1 MGWHDEFP
9 WRWRFRPAGLPRK
22 VCAMSL
28 SELSTLTASLG
39 FTERNDPF
47 KLFAEWM
54 EDAKKSEPNDPDA
67 MSVATVDE
75 DGLPNVRMIL
85 LKDFSERGFV
95 FYTNFESQKGHEIL
109 ATGKAALC
117 FHWKT
122 LRRQVRV
129 RGLVETVS
137 DAEADAYYNSRARD
151 SRIGAWASQQSRPL
165 KARFELETAVAMAA
179 ARYALGEVPRPP
191 YWSGFRVR
199 PLSIEFWH
207 DRPFRLHD
215 RVVFRREKP
224 DGEFSKARLYP

>member
-1 MGWHDEFP
+1 MDFGAL
-9 WRWRFRPAGLPRK
+9 WRFRRTTSARK
-22 VCAMSL
+22 VPGMSL
-28 SELSTLTASLG
+28 NELTTLTASLG

-85 LKDFSERGFV
+85 LKEFSERGFV

-129 RGLVETVS
+129 RGIVETVS
-137 DAEADAYYNSRARD
+137 DAEADAYFKSRPRD

-165 KARFELETAVAMAA
+165 KARFELETAVAMAT

-191 YWSGFRVR
+191 HWSGFRVK

-224 DGEFSKARLYP
+224 DGDWTKARLYP